1 MRLSNKSS
9 LRTLGEYRWDS
20 PLMTRQKPTTRPSLL
35 DYQTHRENKPNELV
49 KTPINREERKTNNR
63 LSQGIV
69 SVFCT
74 QCRKTGHNVFNC
86 WSIKRQENGGRFD
99 RSQGQADSN
108 HSPSGNKVNVVE
120 FKSREI
126 LSLEESSTDEVL
138 YNVQD
143 ARTWLLDSGVT
154 FHVTPNV
161 EWFSNYSVRTSDTV

>member
-86 WSIKRQENGGRFD
+86 WSIKRQENGRRFD
-99 RSQGQADSN
+99 WSRGHTNSN
-108 HSPSGNKVNVVE
+108 HSPNDNQVNLA
-120 FKSREI
+120 KSYSREI
-126 LSLEESSTDEVL
+126 LSLEGSSTKEVI
-138 YNVQD
+138 YNSQD
-143 ARTWLLDSGVT
+143 ART
-154 FHVTPNV
+154 
-161 EWFSNYSVRTSDTV
+161 